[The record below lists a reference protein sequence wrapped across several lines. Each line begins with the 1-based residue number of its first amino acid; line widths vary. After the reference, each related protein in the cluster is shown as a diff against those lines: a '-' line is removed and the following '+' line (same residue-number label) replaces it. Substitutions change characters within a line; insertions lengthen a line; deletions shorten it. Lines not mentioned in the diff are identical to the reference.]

1 MIRYYL
7 YQWQAKGDLQGL
19 WFAKVASDEILDLQA
34 LSVHMHNHN
43 CPYSE
48 GTILGVLRDAVKC
61 TKELLLEGKKVK
73 FDNLALFSVGIKGT
87 GVVNQADYSVQKNI
101 EGLRLL
107 ARATGN
113 LSTSRLFLDS
123 QLKEVKYYGEGTI
136 IDDTPTDDT
145 PSDDSGSSSGGSDT
159 DDSGSSSGGS
169 SSGGGGS
176 YYE

>member
-87 GVVNQADYSVQKNI
+87 GVANQKEYSVQKNVD
-101 EGLRLL
+101 GLRLL
-107 ARATGN
+107 ARATGD
-113 LSTSRLFLDS
+113 LSTTRLFLDS
-123 QLKEVKYYGEGTI
+123 QLKEVKYYGEGSV
-136 IDDTPTDDT
+136 IDDTPNDGTDNT
-145 PSDDSGSSSGGSDT
+145 GG
-159 DDSGSSSGGS
+159 GE
-169 SSGGGGS
+169 SSGGGSDNSGGGED